1 MTKQEKLEK
10 FIIDNDLKFDDDGSG
25 LNSEC
30 CIISGYALFINANV
44 NIIVDAINDEN
55 SATGFL
61 DELERVFN
69 YAESNGY
76 DAFWRTSQAKK
87 EYKF

>member
-44 NIIVDAINDEN
+44 NIIGVLSKIYL
-55 SATGFL
+55 SF
-61 DELERVFN
+61 
-69 YAESNGY
+69 
-76 DAFWRTSQAKK
+76 
-87 EYKF
+87 